1 MEDYDKIVKGVMEE
15 RGTQSIK
22 LIVKVVNQWNRC
34 CTETCVEIAVK
45 KLIKKNGHV
54 FILTLIN

>member
-15 RGTQSIK
+15 KGTQSIK
-22 LIVKVVNQWNRC
+22 LIVKVVNQWNRY

-45 KLIKKNGHV
+45 KLIKKKWPCFYPYFN
-54 FILTLIN
+54 